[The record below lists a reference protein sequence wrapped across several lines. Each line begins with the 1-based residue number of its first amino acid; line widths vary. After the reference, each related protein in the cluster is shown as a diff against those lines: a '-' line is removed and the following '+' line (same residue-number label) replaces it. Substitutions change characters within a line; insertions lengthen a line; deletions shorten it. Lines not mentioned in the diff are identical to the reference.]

1 MNEVSSLKLVSHLP
15 VARRKFLRAA
25 IFGLSDLKQTS
36 EHQHEQFAL
45 HFKQLTAS

>member
-1 MNEVSSLKLVSHLP
+1 MNEVISLKLVSHLP

-25 IFGLSDLKQTS
+25 IFGLLAITHSS
-36 EHQHEQFAL
+36 EHQHKHSQL